1 MYHWYGMG
9 GHWWSWLGWLAL
21 LIIVVLIVY
30 IIVKTLN
37 SRSEFSSKKENSTT
51 EALKI
56 LNERYARD
64 EISEEEYLHRK
75 ETLTED
81 RTR

>member
-1 MYHWYGMG
+1 ME
-9 GHWWSWLGWLAL
+9 LAGL
-21 LIIVVLIVY
+21 ACIADYCRFDCVY
-30 IIVKTLN
+30 YCKNI
-37 SRSEFSSKKENSTT
+37 EFSLRVFFKKENSTT